1 MAVGDLLIGY
11 PQAVGYA
18 ISKPGEHRQM
28 AVQLSLKRMVG
39 LTREWLELLPA
50 EPWLLVSISAPASKC
65 ACAAARTLA
74 SQAMGEECPELS
86 LPLRPHT
93 ALSQPFAGTSVWA
106 SPSGI
111 EFKAH
116 SVYCYSSLN

>member
-1 MAVGDLLIGY
+1 MAVGYFLLGGLRGHEGICFLAWS
-11 PQAVGYA
+11 QA
-18 ISKPGEHRQM
+18 
-28 AVQLSLKRMVG
+28 QLSFRAAGG

-86 LPLRPHT
+86 LPLRPRP
-93 ALSQPFAGTSVWA
+93 ALNWPLTGTGVSQRLLH
-106 SPSGI
+106 
-111 EFKAH
+111 E
-116 SVYCYSSLN
+116 